1 MIKQF
6 LLSLVFAFVL
16 GIGLADSS
24 QYNCNPTKAEATC
37 QECINLGP
45 ICAWCKALNFTKA
58 GESNSARCD
67 SVKVLKSRDCKTV
80 DIINPEN
87 KMYLKVDKPL
97 VNSGATVT
105 QIKPQK
111 VQLFLRRGSPQ
122 KIEVK
127 FKRAEGYPVDLYY
140 LMDLSYS
147 MKDDL
152 ENVKKLGGQLL
163 QALKRVTN
171 SIQIGFG
178 SFVDKTVLPF
188 VNTHKEKMKNP
199 CPDKSEA
206 CQPPFDF
213 RHVLKLTSDAN
224 TFTQQ
229 VGKQSISGN
238 LDPPE
243 AGLDAMMQA
252 AVCEE
257 AIGWRNVT
265 RLLVYTSDDG
275 FHFAGDGKL
284 GAILTPNDGKCHLN
298 QDGFYEDNTKYD
310 YPSIAELA
318 SKLSQH
324 NIQPIFAV
332 TSKIMP
338 IYQELSKMIPK
349 SAVGEL
355 KDDSSNVV
363 QLITDAYNNLSST
376 VILTH
381 NTLPDGVRISY
392 ISHCGDGDIESD
404 KKGTCSNVKIN
415 TEISFTVTITADKC
429 LTKGESFEIKPLG
442 FTEKL
447 EILLQTEC
455 DCKCDDKSDMSD
467 HCNNKGQVKCG
478 ICRCTKDRIGKFCEC
493 DPEQRST
500 QELDAACRI
509 DNTSALCSNQ
519 GDCVC
524 GACICHTNPN
534 KKIYGKYCECDDQNC
549 ERNLGKLCA
558 GHGKC
563 DCGICRCNPGFDGTA
578 CECEN
583 ANEQCKQNQN
593 SAICSGRGKCTCN
606 QCICNAGYQ
615 PPYCK
620 ECPGCPSPCPTY
632 VHCIECLGFSS
643 GPYQKNCSE
652 SCKNIQHNVVE
663 ELKDQNACKEKDSKN
678 CWMNFLMKELDGV
691 SQYHVTIKTKT
702 ECPEP
707 TNVIAIV
714 AGGLVGVLLIG
725 LLILLIWKLVTEL
738 YDRREYKK
746 FEKERAKSKWNDA
759 DNPLFK
765 KATTTTFNPNFSQ
778 D

>member
-1 MIKQF
+1 MVKW
-6 LLSLVFAFVL
+6 LLFQLVLASVL
-16 GIGLADSS
+16 GIGLAGPS
-24 QYNCNPTKAEATC
+24 CNPTRAEATC
-37 QECINLGP
+37 RECINLGP
-45 ICAWCKALNFTKA
+45 TCAWCKALNFTKA
-58 GESNSARCD
+58 GEPNSARCD
-67 SVKVLKSRDCKTV
+67 SVETLKSRGCQRA
-80 DIINPEN
+80 DIINPQNDME
-87 KMYLKVDKPL
+87 LQVDKPL
-97 VNSGATVT
+97 VHSGDNVI

-111 VQLFLRRGSPQ
+111 VKLFLRRGSPQ
-122 KIEVK
+122 NIEVK

-163 QALKRVTN
+163 QALRSVTK
-171 SIQIGFG
+171 SIKIGFG

-188 VNTHKEKMKNP
+188 VNTHPEKMKNP
-199 CPDKSEA
+199 CPDKTEA

-213 RHVLKLTSDAN
+213 RHILKLTDQAD
-224 TFTQQ
+224 TFTQE

-252 AVCEE
+252 AVCGE

-284 GAILTPNDGKCHLN
+284 GAILTPNDGQCHLN
-298 QDGFYEDNTKYD
+298 KNGIYEDNTVYD

-318 SKLSQH
+318 SKLAEN

-332 TSKIMP
+332 TTKIMP

-355 KDDSSNVV
+355 KEDSSNVV
-363 QLITDAYNNLSST
+363 QLIKDAYNNLSAT
-376 VILTH
+376 VILAH
-381 NTLPDGVRISY
+381 KNLPDGVQISY
-392 ISHCGDGDIESD
+392 TSHCSDGDTRSD
-404 KKGTCSNVKIN
+404 KEGTCSNVKIN
-415 TEISFTVTITADKC
+415 TEISFTITVTAEKC
-429 LTKGESFEIKPLG
+429 LTKTESFEIRPLG

-447 EILLQTEC
+447 EVSVQMRC
-455 DCKCDDKSDMSD
+455 GCKCDDKPDLSS
-467 HCNNKGQVKCG
+467 HCNNKGTVKCG
-478 ICRCTKDRIGKFCEC
+478 VCSCTEDRIGKFCEC
-493 DPEQRST
+493 DPGKRST
-500 QELDAACRI
+500 QDLDAACRK
-509 DNTSALCSNQ
+509 DNTSATCSNQ

-534 KKIYGKYCECDDQNC
+534 KKIYGQYCECDDQNC

-563 DCGICRCNPGFDGTA
+563 DCGKCQCDKGFGGTA
-578 CECEN
+578 CEC
-583 ANEQCKQNQN
+583 ADAKGQCAEGVNGTT
-593 SAICSGRGKCTCN
+593 CSKRGTCTCN
-606 QCICNAGYQ
+606 ECKCLAGYQ

-620 ECPGCPSPCPTY
+620 ECPGCPSPCPIY

-643 GPYQKNCSE
+643 GPFEKNCTK
-652 SCKNIQHNVVE
+652 SCKNIQHRLVDDLN
-663 ELKDQNACKEKDSKN
+663 DQNACKEKDSKN

-691 SQYHVTIKTKT
+691 SQYEVMIKKKA

-707 TNVIAIV
+707 PNVIAIV
-714 AGGLVGVLLIG
+714 AGGVAGVLLIG
-725 LLILLIWKLVTEL
+725 LLILMVWKLLTEL

-746 FEKERAKSKWNDA
+746 FEKEKARSKWNDA

-765 KATTTTFNPNFSQ
+765 KATTTVLNPNFNE

>member
-1 MIKQF
+1 MIKWF
-6 LLSLVFAFVL
+6 LLQLVFAFVL
-16 GIGLADSS
+16 GTGQADPS
-24 QYNCNPTKAEATC
+24 QHHCNPTKAEATC

-45 ICAWCKALNFTKA
+45 GCAWCKALNFTKA
-58 GESNSARCD
+58 GEPNSARCD
-67 SVKVLKSRDCKTV
+67 SVKILRKRDCKEV
-80 DIINPEN
+80 DIINPSN
-87 KMYLKVDKPL
+87 VANVKMDRPL
-97 VNSGATVT
+97 GGSGDTVI

-111 VQLFLRRGSPQ
+111 VQLVLRRGNPQ
-122 KIEVK
+122 KIEVT

-152 ENVKKLGGQLL
+152 EKVKKLGGQLL
-163 QALKRVTN
+163 EALKSVTK
-171 SIQIGFG
+171 SIKIGFG

-199 CPDKSEA
+199 CPDKDEA

-213 RHVLKLTSDAN
+213 RHVLNLTNDAN
-224 TFTQQ
+224 TFSAE

-252 AVCEE
+252 AVCGDV
-257 AIGWRNVT
+257 IGWRNVT

-298 QDGFYEDNTKYD
+298 AGGFYEDNTKYD

-318 SKLSQH
+318 SKLAEN

-355 KDDSSNVV
+355 KEDSSNVV
-363 QLITDAYNNLSST
+363 QLIKDAYNNLSST
-376 VILTH
+376 VILKH
-381 NTLPDGVRISY
+381 STLPDGVRISY
-392 ISHCGDGDIESD
+392 ISHCADGITEND
-404 KKGTCSNVKIN
+404 KKGTCSNVRIN
-415 TEISFTVTITADKC
+415 EEIRFTVTITAEKC
-429 LTKGESFEIKPLG
+429 LTKAESFEIRPLG
-442 FTEKL
+442 FTENL
-447 EILLQTEC
+447 EIILQTEC
-455 DCKCDDKSDMSD
+455 DCKCDDKSDMSA
-467 HCNNKGQVKCG
+467 HCNNKGKVKCG
-478 ICRCTKDRIGKFCEC
+478 ICSCTKDRIGKFCEC
-493 DPEQRST
+493 DPHKRST
-500 QELDAACRI
+500 QELDAACRR
-509 DNTSALCSNQ
+509 DNTSATCSNQ

-524 GACICHTNPN
+524 GTCICHTNPL
-534 KKIYGKYCECDDQNC
+534 KKIYGTYCECDDQNC

-563 DCGICRCNPGFDGTA
+563 DCGTCRCNQGYDGTA
-578 CECEN
+578 CECET
-583 ANEQCKQNQN
+583 ADEQCQQNKA
-593 SAICSGRGKCTCN
+593 SEICSGRGKCRCN
-606 QCICNAGYQ
+606 QCVCKSGYQ

-632 VHCIECLGFSS
+632 VHCIECLGFST
-643 GPYQKNCSE
+643 GPYQKNCTE
-652 SCKNIQHNVVE
+652 SCRNIKHTQVE
-663 ELKDQNACKEKDSKN
+663 KLTEQNTCKEKDSKN
-678 CWMNFLMKELDGV
+678 CWMIFLMKEEDGV
-691 SQYHVTIKTKT
+691 SQYNVMIQKQT
-702 ECPEP
+702 ECPVP
-707 TNVIAIV
+707 PNIIAIV
-714 AGGLVGVLLIG
+714 SGGVAGVLLIG
-725 LLILLIWKLVTEL
+725 LAILLIWKLVTEL
-738 YDRREYKK
+738 YDRKEYRK
-746 FEKERAKSKWNDA
+746 FEKEKSKAKWNDA

-765 KATTTTFNPNFSQ
+765 KATTTVYNPNFNE